1 MSRNLKVG
9 VIRNLIVGVRCNHL
23 PQRNRTGKDLS
34 DLQHRNC
41 TTTTTTCGDVES
53 DLKT

>member
-1 MSRNLKVG
+1 MDCWRS
-9 VIRNLIVGVRCNHL
+9 VRSFTTAYC
-23 PQRNRTGKDLS
+23 RTGKDLS

-41 TTTTTTCGDVES
+41 TTTTTTTTTTCGDVES

>member
-1 MSRNLKVG
+1 MDCWRS
-9 VIRNLIVGVRCNHL
+9 VRSFTTAYC
-23 PQRNRTGKDLS
+23 RTGEDLS